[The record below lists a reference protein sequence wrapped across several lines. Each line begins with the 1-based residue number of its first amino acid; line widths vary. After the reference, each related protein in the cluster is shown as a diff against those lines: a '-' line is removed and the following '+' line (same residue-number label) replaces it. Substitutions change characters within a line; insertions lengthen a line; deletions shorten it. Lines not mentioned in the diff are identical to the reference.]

1 MKSDICF
8 PVFQSVPPCFAEQNA
23 SSLRAEDFP
32 PCFAEQN
39 ASPLR
44 AEDFPPYSD
53 CLLMSGAFPVTTA
66 CIRSYMA
73 PCLNLHLLYQ
83 YFPLV

>member
-32 PCFAEQN
+32 PFFAEQN
-39 ASPLR
+39 VSREFSSL
-44 AEDFPPYSD
+44 
-53 CLLMSGAFPVTTA
+53 
-66 CIRSYMA
+66 
-73 PCLNLHLLYQ
+73 
-83 YFPLV
+83 